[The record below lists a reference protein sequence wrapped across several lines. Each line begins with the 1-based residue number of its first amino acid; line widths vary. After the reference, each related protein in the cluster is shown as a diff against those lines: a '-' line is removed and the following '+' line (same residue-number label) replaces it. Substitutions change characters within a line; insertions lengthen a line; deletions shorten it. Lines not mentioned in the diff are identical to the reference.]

1 MGRAKVIPPRTL
13 LLPFQKRWVEDRSQM
28 KLAVKA
34 RQIGWSWCA
43 AYSIVRRKS
52 VQSARLDA
60 WITSRDEL
68 QAKLFV
74 DDCNGFASLLQIGA
88 EDLGE
93 RVLMD
98 PEGKTASAFILR
110 MATGCNI
117 YSLSSNPNAQAGK
130 RGDRIIDEAALHK
143 DLRFLYGISEA
154 GITWGGQME
163 IFSTPR
169 GETHYF
175 QTLIKEIQE
184 GGNPKR
190 FSFHKV
196 TLQDALDQGFLYK
209 LQQKLPKDDFRQE
222 MDEAQYFDYVHDKAA
237 DEEPFLQEYMCVPS
251 SDSDTF
257 IGFDL
262 IDGCRVRGTG
272 ETGAAKSERNKPW
285 IKTWRSADP
294 IGNGDLYLGMD
305 IGRKKDL
312 AVLWLAEDVADILV
326 AREVKAM
333 HRQRFAAMEAALD
346 EYALMPR
353 FRRGCID
360 ASGMGMQFAERAIE
374 RHGGHR
380 IEAVT
385 FSGPV
390 KEQLAG
396 AVRAGMEDAKFRI
409 PDDQFVVADF
419 RKIRKT
425 VTAAGNVRFEGER
438 DEDGHSDRFWGAA
451 LCREAKGHGATWTF
465 APVAVA
471 PDSGAGASLGMRDG
485 FTSRRL
491 D

>member
-1 MGRAKVIPPRTL
+1 MGNAKVRPPKTL
-13 LLPFQKRWVEDRSQM
+13 LLPYQKRWVEDRSRL

-34 RQIGWSWCA
+34 RQIGWSWA
-43 AYSIVRRKS
+43 SAYSIVRRKALA
-52 VQSARLDA
+52 SARLDA

-74 DDCNGFASLLQIGA
+74 DDCKAFANLLQIGA

-93 RVLMD
+93 RVLRD
-98 PEGKTASAFILR
+98 PEGKAGSAFVLR
-110 MATGCNI
+110 MANGSDV

-130 RGDRIIDEAALHK
+130 RGDRIIDEAALHA
-143 DLRFLYGISEA
+143 DLRFLYSIA
-154 GITWGGQME
+154 YPGITWGGQLE

-175 QTLIKEIQE
+175 QSLVKDVELN
-184 GGNPKR
+184 GNPKN

-196 TLQDALDQGFLYK
+196 TLQDALEDGFLAK
-209 LQQKLPKDDFRQE
+209 LQAKLPDDDERQG
-222 MDEAQYFDYVHDKAA
+222 MDEAAYFDFIREGCA
-237 DEEPFLQEYMCVPS
+237 DEETFLQEYMCVPS

-257 IGFDL
+257 IGYDL
-262 IDGCRVRGTG
+262 IDACRVRGTG
-272 ETGAAKSERNKPW
+272 TTGPAKSERNAPW
-285 IKTWRSADP
+285 VKVWRSADP

-305 IGRKKDL
+305 VGRKKDL
-312 AVLWLAEDVADILV
+312 AVFWLAEDVADILV
-326 AREVKAM
+326 TREVKAM
-333 HRQRFAAMEAALD
+333 HKQRFAVQEAALD
-346 EYALMPR
+346 EYVGMKN

-360 ASGMGMQFAERAIE
+360 ASGMGMQLGERARE
-374 RHGGHR
+374 RHGYR

-390 KEQLAG
+390 KEQMAG

-409 PDDQFVVADF
+409 PDEQFVVADF

-451 LCREAKGHGATWTF
+451 LCREAKGT
-465 APVAVA
+465 
-471 PDSGAGASLGMRDG
+471 GASTPACEPPRHPILHRFFRGRH
-485 FTSRRL
+485 
-491 D
+491 

>member
-1 MGRAKVIPPRTL
+1 MGRAKVIPPKTL
-13 LLPFQKRWVEDRSQM
+13 LLPYQKRWVEDRSRL

-34 RQIGWSWCA
+34 RQIGWSWA
-43 AYSIVRRKS
+43 SAYSVVRRKALA
-52 VQSARLDA
+52 SARLDA

-74 DDCNGFASLLQIGA
+74 DDCKAFANLLEIGA

-93 RVLMD
+93 RVLRD
-98 PEGKTASAFILR
+98 PEGKAGSAFVLR
-110 MATGCNI
+110 MAGGSNV
-117 YSLSSNPNAQAGK
+117 YSLSSNPNAKAGK
-130 RGDRIIDEAALHK
+130 RGDRVIDEAALHA
-143 DLRFLYGISEA
+143 DLRFLYGIA
-154 GITWGGQME
+154 YPGITWGGQLE

-169 GETHYF
+169 GEGHYF
-175 QTLIKEIQE
+175 QTLVKEIE
-184 GGNPKR
+184 DGGNPKN
-190 FSFHKV
+190 FSFHRV
-196 TLQDALDQGFLYK
+196 SLQDALEDGFLAK
-209 LQQKLPKDDFRQE
+209 LQAKLPPDDERQE
-222 MDEAQYFDYVHDKAA
+222 MDEAQYFDFIREGCA
-237 DEEPFLQEYMCVPS
+237 DEETFLQEYMCVPS

-257 IGFDL
+257 IGYDL
-262 IDGCRVRGTG
+262 IDSCRVRGTG
-272 ETGAAKSERNKPW
+272 TTGPAKSERNAPW
-285 IKTWRSADP
+285 TKVWRSADP

-451 LCREAKGHGATWTF
+451 LCREAKGHGAS
-465 APVAVA
+465 APACQR
-471 PDSGAGASLGMRDG
+471 SLHEGLL
-485 FTSRRL
+485 RRYFRGRH
-491 D
+491 

>member
-1 MGRAKVIPPRTL
+1 MGNAKVRPPKTL
-13 LLPFQKRWVEDRSQM
+13 LLPYQKRWVEDRSRL

-34 RQIGWSWCA
+34 RQIGWSWA
-43 AYSIVRRKS
+43 SAYSIVRRKALA
-52 VQSARLDA
+52 SARLDA

-74 DDCNGFASLLQIGA
+74 DDCKAFANLLQIGA

-93 RVLMD
+93 RVLRD
-98 PEGKTASAFILR
+98 PEGKAGSAFVLR
-110 MATGCNI
+110 MANGSDV

-130 RGDRIIDEAALHK
+130 RGDRVIDEAALHA
-143 DLRFLYGISEA
+143 DLRFLYSIA
-154 GITWGGQME
+154 YPGITWGGQLE

-175 QTLIKEIQE
+175 QSLVKDVELN
-184 GGNPKR
+184 GNPKN

-196 TLQDALDQGFLYK
+196 TLQDALDEGFLAK
-209 LQQKLPKDDFRQE
+209 LQAKLPDDDERQE
-222 MDEAQYFDYVHDKAA
+222 MDEAAYFDFIREGCA
-237 DEEPFLQEYMCVPS
+237 DEETFLQEYMCVPS

-257 IGFDL
+257 IGYDL
-262 IDGCRVRGTG
+262 IDACRVRGTG
-272 ETGAAKSERNKPW
+272 TTGPAKSERNAPW
-285 IKTWRSADP
+285 VKVWRSADP

-305 IGRKKDL
+305 VGRKKDL
-312 AVLWLAEDVADILV
+312 AVIWLAEDVADILV
-326 AREVKAM
+326 TREVKAM
-333 HRQRFAAMEAALD
+333 HKQRFAVQEAALD
-346 EYALMPR
+346 EYVGMKN

-360 ASGMGMQFAERAIE
+360 ASGMGMQLGERARE
-374 RHGGHR
+374 RHGYR
-380 IEAVT
+380 IEPVT

-390 KEQLAG
+390 KEQMAG

-409 PDDQFVVADF
+409 PDEQFVVADF

-451 LCREAKGHGATWTF
+451 LCREAKGT
-465 APVAVA
+465 
-471 PDSGAGASLGMRDG
+471 GASTPACEPPRHPILHRFFRGRH
-485 FTSRRL
+485 
-491 D
+491 